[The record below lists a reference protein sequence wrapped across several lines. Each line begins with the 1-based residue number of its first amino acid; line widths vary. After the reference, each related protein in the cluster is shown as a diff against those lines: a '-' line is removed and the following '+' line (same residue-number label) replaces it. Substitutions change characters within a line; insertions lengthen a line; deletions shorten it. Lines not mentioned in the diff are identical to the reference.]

1 MICENDLFQKTI
13 LMCFIYSFA
22 LINPYFHISDPQLI
36 MFLTS
41 ILYFVNLTIVCEQ
54 GGMQE
59 ILYFIFLCLHTH
71 ACSILFFVL
80 YSFSI
85 FDVIALMIG
94 AVEYKLF
101 VGSLN
106 KQATEKEVEEVCCP
120 LIICHL
126 LGLVFSTLLFSS

>member
-1 MICENDLFQKTI
+1 MFNFVFLFF
-13 LMCFIYSFA
+13 C
-22 LINPYFHISDPQLI
+22 
-36 MFLTS
+36 
-41 ILYFVNLTIVCEQ
+41 
-54 GGMQE
+54 
-59 ILYFIFLCLHTH
+59 
-71 ACSILFFVL
+71 FVL

-120 LIICHL
+120 LIIC
-126 LGLVFSTLLFSS
+126 LF